1 LGYFPDTI
9 EVVLP
14 PGPGVA
20 QNVALNQNLAAL
32 GVSSDSIGMILPVNT
47 TATTEL
53 IISNVGPSG
62 RLDYVIDDVNGPI
75 PKANPITRS
84 NLSRSDLK
92 FDIDVSGASRI
103 DHSGKDLSATG
114 AVGDTIISDPAGDL
128 LFGSGGDIIHLFAAN
143 NGTAIIFEMEFVDP
157 VNTDSLLG
165 VLALDLDFDPG
176 TGAFPGG
183 FGFNSPAQNIGA
195 EIDILIDVAG
205 VLIGTPFTMYIFEG
219 SNSPGGGN
227 LISFGPVTVNG
238 NLLSLT
244 VPLTDINDD
253 GNFNVAGYTGH
264 IDVQNLTSFDLL
276 PDVGNGAVGINP
288 LGDLPWLSL
297 SSAGGSLTA
306 GESDTITV
314 TFDSNGL
321 EQGGIFSGVI
331 MIISNDPNATLVTI
345 PVTLLTEPVGGI
357 GDDVSFADKFYLAQ
371 NYPNP
376 FNPSTTIRYNL
387 PKSGNVSLKIFNALG
402 QEVRTLIEG
411 NQAAGETSIVW
422 DGKNNSGHPVTS
434 GVYLYMLKSRNQV
447 SSKKMLLLK

>member
-1 LGYFPDTI
+1 
-9 EVVLP
+9 
-14 PGPGVA
+14 
-20 QNVALNQNLAAL
+20 
-32 GVSSDSIGMILPVNT
+32 MILPVNT

-195 EIDILIDVAG
+195 E
-205 VLIGTPFTMYIFEG
+205 FEG

-331 MIISNDPNATLVTI
+331 MIISNDP
-345 PVTLLTEPVGGI
+345 
-357 GDDVSFADKFYLAQ
+357 ADKFYLAQ